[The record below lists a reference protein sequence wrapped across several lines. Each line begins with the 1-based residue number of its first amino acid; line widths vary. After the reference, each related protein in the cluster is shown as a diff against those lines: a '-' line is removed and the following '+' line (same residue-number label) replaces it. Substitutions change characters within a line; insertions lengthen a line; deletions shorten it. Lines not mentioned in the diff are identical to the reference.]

1 MPMAR
6 VSAGHFIP
14 DTVGEG
20 RKSCINLFSEENPT
34 DPERPMRHYLRPG
47 SVSRDTGNILNNVP
61 RGIAQS
67 GDHAGGKILVNDGE
81 TVRAVTTSGSWSTLT
96 GSIAGSD
103 RAQWAFSEVQGA
115 CLSDGRIFISD
126 GSTITEETDADY
138 ELLLSN
144 HSVTGGFTSIASI
157 GQRLLFTFGS
167 RLGWSD
173 TLDFNSTVTTYFLTT
188 EDSPDLNVAVYAL
201 NGIVY
206 VFGTQTVQPFS
217 QTGGEGAAAFRP
229 INNSTIQR
237 GCLARD
243 TIVQLDNTL
252 FWVGENFEVYRMNGL
267 TPQSVIGENTWVSR
281 RLRLEAPADLVASK
295 LEIDGQSF
303 YVLNGR
309 LGCYVYSIKMQT
321 WFLWKTYEQETWEWS
336 QIVAVGGDHFAI
348 SRLNADFGQLSRE
361 YVTDGAAVT
370 TTNETDTLVTT
381 SGDTLI
387 TTSGDTLVTVA
398 TSTTTYG
405 QEIVWEVSAHLPVIG
420 GRKPIPSI
428 RVDGTKG
435 RGNANLPNED
445 AYISMALSKDNGN
458 TLGNYRDR
466 SIGKQGEYKKRAIW
480 RQNGRAREPQ
490 VIAFFRSNDPA
501 MLTAIAVGED

>member
-1 MPMAR
+1 MPMAS
-6 VSAGHFIP
+6 VAAGHFIP

-20 RKSCINLFSEENPT
+20 RKSCINLYSEPNPT
-34 DPERPMRHYLRPG
+34 DPQRLLRHYLRPG
-47 SVSRDTGNILNNVP
+47 SADRDTGNALTSVP
-61 RGIAQS
+61 RGIAQTD
-67 GDHAGGKILVNDGE
+67 GHADSKILVNDGSV
-81 TVRAVTTSGSWSTLT
+81 VRTVTTSGAWGTLS
-96 GSIAGSD
+96 GSVAGSD
-103 RAQWAFSEVQGA
+103 RTQWAFSEVQGA
-115 CLSDGRIFISD
+115 CLSGGRIFISD
-126 GSTITEETDADY
+126 GSTITEESDADY

-201 NGIVY
+201 NGIVH
-206 VFGTQTVQPFS
+206 VFGTQTIQPFS

-252 FWVGENFEVYRMNGL
+252 FWVGENYEVYRMNGL
-267 TPQSVIGENTWVSR
+267 TPQSVIGDNTWVSR
-281 RLRLEAPADLVASK
+281 RLRLENSADLVASK
-295 LEIDGQSF
+295 LEMDGQSF
-303 YVLNGR
+303 YVLNGL
-309 LGCYVYSIKMQT
+309 LGCYVYSIKMQE
-321 WFLWKTYEQETWEWS
+321 WFLWKTYEQDTWEWS
-336 QIVAVGGDHFAI
+336 QIIAVGGDHFAI
-348 SRLNADFGQLSRE
+348 SRLGSNFAHLSRT
-361 YVTDGAAVT
+361 YITDRG
-370 TTNETDTLVTT
+370 
-381 SGDTLI
+381 G
-387 TTSGDTLVTVA
+387 
-398 TSTTTYG
+398 
-405 QEIVWEVSAHLPVIG
+405 EIVWEASAHLPVIG
-420 GRKPIPSI
+420 DREPIPSI
-428 RVDGTKG
+428 RMDGTKG
-435 RGNANLPNED
+435 RGSAADVTAD
-445 AYISMALSKDNGN
+445 AYVSMALSKDNGN
-458 TLGNYRDR
+458 TIGNYRER

>member
-6 VSAGHFIP
+6 VAGGHFIP
-14 DTVGEG
+14 DKVGEG
-20 RKSCINLFSEENPT
+20 RKACKNVFAEEYPSDAN
-34 DPERPMRHYLRPG
+34 RPMRHYQRPG
-47 SVSRDTGNILNNVP
+47 SLDLDTGGVLNNVP
-61 RGIAQS
+61 RGIAQID
-67 GDHAGGKILVNDGE
+67 GHASGKIMVNDGDI
-81 TVRAVTTSGSWSTLT
+81 VRTVTTSGVWGALT
-96 GSIAGSD
+96 GSVAGTG

-115 CLSDGRIFISD
+115 CLSGGRIFISD
-126 GSTITEETDADY
+126 GSTITEESDADY

-201 NGIVY
+201 NGIVH
-206 VFGTQTVQPFS
+206 VFGTQTIQPFS

-252 FWVGENFEVYRMNGL
+252 FWVGDNYEVYRMNGL
-267 TPQSVIGENTWVSR
+267 TPQSVIGENTWVTR
-281 RLRLEAPADLVASK
+281 RLRLENAEDLVASK
-295 LEIDGQSF
+295 LELDGQSF
-303 YVLNGR
+303 YMINGR
-309 LGCYVYSIKMQT
+309 FGCYVYSVKMQN
-321 WFLWKTYEQETWEWS
+321 WYLWETYEEDTWEWS
-336 QIVAVGGDHFAI
+336 QLVTVGGQHFGI
-348 SRLNADFGQLSRE
+348 SRLYSSFAQIGREFESDMMPNAS
-361 YVTDGAAVT
+361 
-370 TTNETDTLVTT
+370 
-381 SGDTLI
+381 
-387 TTSGDTLVTVA
+387 
-398 TSTTTYG
+398 TYG
-405 QEIVWEVSAHLPVIG
+405 TEIVWEVSAHLPVIG

-428 RVDGTKG
+428 RIDGTKG
-435 RGNANLPNED
+435 RGSGSNGNED
-445 AYISMALSKDNGN
+445 AYVSMALSKDNGN
-458 TLGNYRDR
+458 TLGTYRPR
-466 SIGKQGEYKKRAIW
+466 SIGKQGEYRKRAIW